1 MSEIRSTYSLPP
13 SINIR
18 PGVWVMKTIIAAGAL
33 GLTLVVGD
41 SAVAQDKYTVALD
54 GTFAP
59 HAMPKLGGGIEG
71 FNVDLANEIGKRLGV
86 EMDIVATQF
95 SGILPGLQAG
105 TYDFVVAPTTIT
117 EERAAAYLF
126 SEGYLNTDFQF
137 VVRNDAPEIADMKEF
152 AGKVIAVNKGSV
164 YDSWAREQE
173 GKMGWTVES
182 YGTNTDAVQAV
193 ISGRAFANVA
203 GNTVS
208 AWAAKQNP
216 NIKLSYLV
224 STGKVW
230 GMPFRLGDEELRAK
244 VENVIECMKID
255 GTMAAMHEEWFG
267 VAPAPGSAA
276 VTPLSGYGE
285 PGYAGYQDNGHEPSC

>member
-1 MSEIRSTYSLPP
+1 MKIIIKAV
-13 SINIR
+13 SIATVFCLGS
-18 PGVWVMKTIIAAGAL
+18 PAL
-33 GLTLVVGD
+33 
-41 SAVAQDKYTVALD
+41 AKDKYTVALD

-71 FNVDLANEIGKRLGV
+71 FNVDLANIIGDRLDV
-86 EMDIVATQF
+86 EMNIIATQW

-117 EERAAAYLF
+117 EERAGSLLF

-137 VVRNDAPEIADMKEF
+137 LVAKNAPEISDIKEF
-152 AGKVIAVNKGSV
+152 KGKVIAVNKGSA
-164 YDSWAREQE
+164 YDRWARKLENE
-173 GKMGWTVES
+173 IGWIIES

-193 ISGRAFANVA
+193 VSGRAFANVA

-208 AWAAKQNP
+208 AFAAKKNP
-216 NIKLSYLV
+216 NVKLSYLF

-230 GMPFRLGDEELRAK
+230 GMPFRKDDAELRST

-255 GTMAAMHEEWFG
+255 GTIAGLHEKWFG
-267 VAPAPGSAA
+267 VVPAPGSAA
-276 VTPLSGYGE
+276 VTAVSGYGQ
-285 PGYAGYQDNGHEPSC
+285 PGYEGFLDNGHEPSC

>member
-1 MSEIRSTYSLPP
+1 MHF
-13 SINIR
+13 
-18 PGVWVMKTIIAAGAL
+18 KTIALSAAVFAVLAATAL
-33 GLTLVVGD
+33 
-41 SAVAQDKYTVALD
+41 SAAEKYTVALD

-71 FNVDLANEIGKRLGV
+71 FNVDLANTIGERLGV

-117 EERAAAYLF
+117 EERANNLLF

-137 VVRNDAPEIADMKEF
+137 VVANGAEKITDLKGF
-152 AGKVIAVNKGSV
+152 AGKTIAVNRGSA
-164 YDSWAREQE
+164 YESWARELE
-173 GKMGWTVES
+173 SEIGWKVES
-182 YGTNTDAVQAV
+182 FGSNTDAVQSV

-208 AWAAKQNP
+208 AWAAKKNP
-216 NIKLSYLV
+216 NIELSFLF

-230 GMPFRLGDEELRAK
+230 GMPFRSDDVALRDK
-244 VENVIECMKID
+244 VENVIECLKID
-255 GTMAAMHEEWFG
+255 GTIAELHEKWFG
-267 VAPAPGSAA
+267 VAPEEGSVAL
-276 VTPLSGYGE
+276 TPLAGHGQ
-285 PGYAGYQDNGHEPSC
+285 PGFNGFADDGHTPSC